1 MKRMIYVLTIAL
13 LTTVAFAADQPT
25 NVEKARIELAKRALL
40 DVLKSE
46 NAGARNSA
54 LHVIAKIKSDYPDVD
69 LTVFNDMLLK
79 LSRNDERSLIRVNAN
94 LAYAYINNPEL
105 AARVKVED
113 PEDPAAFFNALYNEL
128 NKAVVAFNN

>member
-13 LTTVAFAADQPT
+13 LTTTSFAADRT
-25 NVEKARIELAKRALL
+25 TSAEKARIDLAKKALME
-40 DVLKSE
+40 VLKSD

-54 LHVIAKIKSDYPDVD
+54 LHVIAKIKSEYPDVD
-69 LTVFNDMLLK
+69 LTVFNDMLLR

-105 AARVKVED
+105 AARVKV
-113 PEDPAAFFNALYNEL
+113 
-128 NKAVVAFNN
+128 

>member
-13 LTTVAFAADQPT
+13 LTTTSFAADRAT
-25 NVEKARIELAKRALL
+25 SAEKARIDLAKKALME
-40 DVLKSE
+40 VLKSD

-54 LHVIAKIKSDYPDVD
+54 LHVIAKIKSEYPDVD
-69 LTVFNDMLLK
+69 LTVFNDMLLR

-128 NKAVVAFNN
+128 NKAIVAFND